1 MTDDI
6 KSQFIVGDEVD
17 QNSIHRLAKRTLKY
31 GRVTKGGN
39 VVIDNTHLS
48 KDDTLKLCLVIR
60 YIANAL
66 DESISQ
72 IVRPVELTDALHE
85 RTESVGSRLSRLAK
99 ESFVRKIGY
108 GQYSIFAY
116 KVEPFLDEMD
126 GKDPVE
132 QRTHSAKRSSANK
145 APRKAKEMTGVGLDI
160 QKLLDDGFFS
170 TPKFIN
176 EIDAELRRET
186 RYHDPKVIDMTIRKT
201 FVSSRRSLK
210 RIPNTEGGK
219 AKWKYVVRK

>member
-17 QNSIHRLAKRTLKY
+17 TNSIHRLAKKALKH

-39 VVIDNTHLS
+39 VVVDNARLS

-72 IVRPVELTDALHE
+72 SVRPVELTDALHE
-85 RTESVGSRLSRLAK
+85 RVESVGSRLSRLAK
-99 ESFVRKIGY
+99 ENFVRKTGY
-108 GQYSIFAY
+108 GQYSVFPY
-116 KVEPFLDEMD
+116 KVEPFLDEVD

-132 QRTHSAKRSSANK
+132 ARKSSATRSASK
-145 APRKAKEMTGVGLDI
+145 SPRKVKELTGVGLDI
-160 QKLLDDGFFS
+160 QKLLDDDFFS
-170 TPKFIN
+170 TPRFIN
-176 EIDAELRRET
+176 EIDSELRKET

-201 FVSSRRSLK
+201 FVSNRRSLK

-219 AKWKYVVRK
+219 SKWKYVVRK

>member
-1 MTDDI
+1 MKDDI

-17 QNSIHRLAKRTLKY
+17 QNSIHELAKRTLKY

-39 VVIDNTHLS
+39 VVIDNTRLS

-60 YIANAL
+60 FIANAL

-72 IVRPVELTDALHE
+72 SVRPVELTNALHE
-85 RTESVGSRLSRLAK
+85 RVESVGSRLSRLAK
-99 ESFVRKIGY
+99 ESFVRKTGY
-108 GQYSIFAY
+108 GQYSILPY

-126 GKDPVE
+126 GKEPVE
-132 QRTHSAKRSSANK
+132 PRAASVKRSASK
-145 APRKAKEMTGVGLDI
+145 SPRKAKELTGVGLDI
-160 QKLLDDGFFS
+160 QKLLDDDFFS
-170 TPKFIN
+170 TPRFVN
-176 EIDAELRRET
+176 EIDAELRKET

-201 FVSSRRSLK
+201 FVSNRRSLK

-219 AKWKYVVRK
+219 SKWKYVVRK